1 MTPLPDRTVAVTRHA
16 IERHATERPEAVA
29 VVAEDGERWN
39 WARARDEAYRAA
51 AALARLGIG
60 RGDRVLLFLPNGT
73 DWLRAWWGIAT
84 LGAVMVPVNT
94 AYRGE
99 TLRHVCR
106 DSGARFIVT
115 DHDLAARLADAGVS
129 LDIVDPA
136 ELATGLAEAPALGEP
151 LEPWDV
157 HAVNY
162 TSGTTG
168 PAKGVLTPYLATYM
182 GGHGTLGEGSGLTAD
197 DRWLIDLP
205 LFHVGAQM
213 AALSVVSVGASL
225 AVRTQFAGRQ
235 YWEVAVE
242 TGVTRSLLVGTM
254 ANFLLGQEP
263 TPAER
268 KHALDAVVI
277 APMVADPDGFRE
289 RFAVRHLVGVYGQTE
304 ISAPLGCPPGAP
316 LVPGSCG
323 RPRAGVE
330 LRIVDEHDIPVPVGA
345 VGELIVRT
353 ERPWEMNLGYLGN
366 PEATARAWRNGW
378 FHTGD
383 AFRRDE
389 DDNYFFVDRQSDTLR
404 RRGENISSF
413 QVEAEVLAHPDIA
426 EAACVAVPGEL
437 GEDEVKVLVV
447 VAPGRELDLPGLIE
461 FLVPRMPHFM
471 VPRFVEVV
479 DELPKTQTLRVQK
492 FMLRQRGNTE
502 HTWDREVAGLRVTR
516 AGLQRISPTT
526 PMEVV

>member
-1 MTPLPDRTVAVTRHA
+1 MHAGRAAAAGGGSREHTDEPPGHQVTPADMTPLPDRTVAVTRHA

-225 AVRTQFAGRQ
+225 AVRTQFAGR
-235 YWEVAVE
+235 
-242 TGVTRSLLVGTM
+242 
-254 ANFLLGQEP
+254 
-263 TPAER
+263 
-268 KHALDAVVI
+268 
-277 APMVADPDGFRE
+277 
-289 RFAVRHLVGVYGQTE
+289 
-304 ISAPLGCPPGAP
+304 
-316 LVPGSCG
+316 
-323 RPRAGVE
+323 
-330 LRIVDEHDIPVPVGA
+330 
-345 VGELIVRT
+345 
-353 ERPWEMNLGYLGN
+353 
-366 PEATARAWRNGW
+366 
-378 FHTGD
+378 
-383 AFRRDE
+383 
-389 DDNYFFVDRQSDTLR
+389 
-404 RRGENISSF
+404 
-413 QVEAEVLAHPDIA
+413 
-426 EAACVAVPGEL
+426 
-437 GEDEVKVLVV
+437 
-447 VAPGRELDLPGLIE
+447 
-461 FLVPRMPHFM
+461 
-471 VPRFVEVV
+471 
-479 DELPKTQTLRVQK
+479 
-492 FMLRQRGNTE
+492 
-502 HTWDREVAGLRVTR
+502 
-516 AGLQRISPTT
+516 
-526 PMEVV
+526 